1 MKKQILL
8 IATLAGALFLGSC
21 VDDKESA
28 SVTAVREAKAEQLKG
43 LAALAQAQAQAATMA
58 AEADAALKQAQAA
71 YYEAQAAYEQARTEE
86 AKANVLVNVNSDPA
100 LVTVPRQRSSAL
112 PPSSR
117 LTFSTSRPKLCRPRQ
132 TTKRL
137 FSTPRPRISPNSPAS
152 TTPIRAMPHSFSP
165 HSRIWPKPKY
175 FYRSIRHR

>member
-86 AKANVLVNVNSDPA
+86 AKANAQKAMAEAQAEIQRIAAQLEIDLLDLKAKA
-100 LVTVPRQRSSAL
+100 LQAQADYEKAL
-112 PPSSR
+112 
-117 LTFSTSRPKLCRPRQ
+117 LT
-132 TTKRL
+132 
-137 FSTPRPRISPNSPAS
+137 AS